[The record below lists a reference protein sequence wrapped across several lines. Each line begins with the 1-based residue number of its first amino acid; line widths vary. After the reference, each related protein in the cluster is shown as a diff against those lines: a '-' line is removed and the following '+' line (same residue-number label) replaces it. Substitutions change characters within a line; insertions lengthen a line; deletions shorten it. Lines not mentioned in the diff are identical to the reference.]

1 MIHERANANV
11 SKWSFFFFF
20 FATPAQVILA
30 SSSQFLRDLLESSAE
45 ACQCEALT
53 IHLPDFDSATV
64 KNLLGVLYTGKE
76 KEGIAI
82 ALISL
87 DILIARAH
95 MFRHIFASRSAK
107 ENFHMCAQPLLRPY

>member
-1 MIHERANANV
+1 MVLLLFLLRRL
-11 SKWSFFFFF
+11 S
-20 FATPAQVILA
+20 QVILA
-30 SSSQFLRDLLESSAE
+30 SSSQFLRDLLESGAE

-76 KEGIAI
+76 KERI

-87 DILIARAH
+87 Y
-95 MFRHIFASRSAK
+95 S
-107 ENFHMCAQPLLRPY
+107 PYR